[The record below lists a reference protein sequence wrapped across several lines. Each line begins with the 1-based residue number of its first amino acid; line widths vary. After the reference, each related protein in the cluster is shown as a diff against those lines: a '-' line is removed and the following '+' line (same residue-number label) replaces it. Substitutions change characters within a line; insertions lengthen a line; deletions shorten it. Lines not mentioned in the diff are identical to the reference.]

1 MSHPHS
7 VCGALA
13 PLLIL
18 IAAGCEQP
26 PMADA
31 PPEDQ
36 AAAAVAP
43 AVEAPLASPAL
54 SPVASAE
61 PTAGSDAQRP
71 EQGRCH
77 MEACSWSIIKGER
90 LLRRE
95 GPYRLYRLTLQSGSS
110 EHPGGVYPAGYS
122 HEVKIDWNSQDH
134 KLFVLCAP
142 EMPAVLVETPEG
154 FQVSV
159 LDFAGGL
166 FGYQMGSEGIYAHAC
181 HGRWMTA
188 QELAPLYPAPPR
200 EASQLVTGPEQLF
213 ETLAGS

>member
-1 MSHPHS
+1 MSRTLS
-7 VCGALA
+7 VRHALA

-18 IAAGCEQP
+18 VAAGCEQP
-26 PMADA
+26 RMAEA
-31 PPEDQ
+31 PPENQ

-54 SPVASAE
+54 SPVASRGPA
-61 PTAGSDAQRP
+61 AGSDAQRP

-95 GPYRLYRLTLQSGSS
+95 GPYRLYRVTLQSGSS
-110 EHPGGVYPAGYS
+110 EHPGGDYPAGYS
-122 HEVKIDWNSQDH
+122 DEVEIDWNGQDH
-134 KLFVLCAP
+134 TLYLLCAP
-142 EMPAVLVETPEG
+142 EMPTVLVETPDG

-166 FGYQMGSEGIYAHAC
+166 FGYQMGSDGIYAHAC

-188 QELAPLYPAPPR
+188 RELALLYPAPPR
-200 EASQLVTGPEQLF
+200 EAPPSVSGPEQLF
-213 ETLAGS
+213 EAMAGG